1 MTIQEEI
8 INHKEGA
15 LLVMASAGSGKTRV
29 LTERIKE
36 LLKNESEKFH
46 VLALTFTNKAAEEL
60 KERLSD
66 VKNIEKRAFVGTFH
80 SFCLEVIQSHGY
92 AINKSVQPHIFEK
105 NEDRTNLLIQVFE
118 KPENWDLRKHYENK
132 DAREKQLFISNAL
145 TYISKKKK
153 QLKGIEKFDFLD
165 GDNEKE
171 LIQKMYSEYNDL
183 LILQNAMDFDDVLI
197 YAYQIFSDRPAIAK
211 LYRNQFKYLFI
222 DEAQDLNFAQYELLK
237 IICNGEHRNVMMVGD
252 VKQSLYDFNGS
263 DYVYMK
269 NNFIKDFNAE
279 TKKLNTNFRSS
290 KKIIEV
296 ANSVYADAMQ
306 GSDSIVTGK
315 FKIFDNCEDE
325 KAEANAIVEEIKK
338 YLKQGKYQEDGFI
351 GDTISYKDIAIL
363 ARSRYLLKNVED
375 LLTQE
380 GLPSYLKKGSDS
392 LFFDSQLMK
401 IFDLGLRILINPVDV
416 LHFSEILE
424 IYSITTN
431 ISNLNNLSGLEKL
444 KSIHNF
450 ITEDDKVLYSLLL
463 ESWTILNN
471 QNKFNLREALVPIM
485 SLFEVENIFKV
496 NEPYEEYE
504 GKTID
509 ENTAIRFDIEELE
522 KYYSIYARNT
532 PAELKSLTHFKT
544 QLSLGL
550 ILPEKEENGI
560 VLSTIH
566 LAKGL
571 EYEIVF
577 VLGLDDGS
585 LPFYKS
591 KQSGGKALS
600 EEKNIFYVAVTRAKR
615 ALYLSYPKSRTMPWN
630 PYSIKTMT
638 PSEFLNGL
646 KELEN

>member
-36 LLKNESEKFH
+36 LLKNDTEKFH

-60 KERLSD
+60 KERLSA
-66 VKNIEKRAFVGTFH
+66 VRNIEKRAFVGTFH
-80 SFCLEVIQSHGY
+80 SFCLEVIRSHGY

-132 DAREKQLFISNAL
+132 NPKEQQLFINNAL
-145 TYISKKKK
+145 SYISKKKK

-165 GDNEKE
+165 GDSEKE
-171 LIQKMYSEYNDL
+171 LIQKMYREYNDL
-183 LILQNAMDFDDVLI
+183 LKLQNAMDFDDVLI
-197 YAYQIFSDRPAIAK
+197 YAYQIFSDRTAIAK
-211 LYRNQFKYLFI
+211 LYRNQFKYIFI

-237 IICNGEHRNVMMVGD
+237 IICNGEHNNVMMVGD

-263 DYVYMK
+263 DYIYMK
-269 NNFIKDFNAE
+269 NNFIEDFNAE
-279 TKKLNTNFRSS
+279 TKNLNTNYRSS

-296 ANSVYADAMQ
+296 ANSVFPDTMQ
-306 GSDSIVTGK
+306 ESDSVVTGM

-338 YLKQGKYQEDGFI
+338 YLKQGKYQEKGFT
-351 GDTISYKDIAIL
+351 GDDIAYNDIAIL
-363 ARSRYLLKNVED
+363 ARSRYLLKHVKEKLEQED
-375 LLTQE
+375 LRY
-380 GLPSYLKKGSDS
+380 YLKKGSDN
-392 LFFDSQLMK
+392 LILDSQLIK
-401 IFDLGLRILINPVDV
+401 IFDLGLRVLINPLDV

-424 IYSITTN
+424 IYSIGKD
-431 ISNLNNLSGLEKL
+431 ISNFNNNSGLEKL
-444 KSIHNF
+444 KSINEY
-450 ITEDDKVLYSLLL
+450 INEEDRVLYSLLI

-471 QNKFNLREALVPIM
+471 QNKFNLREALVPIKK
-485 SLFEVENIFKV
+485 LFEIENTSFV
-496 NEPYEEYE
+496 NEPYEVYE
-504 GKTID
+504 NKNLD
-509 ENTAIRFDIEELE
+509 ENTAIRFDVEEFE

-550 ILPEKEENGI
+550 ILPEKEEDGI

-591 KQSGGKALS
+591 KQSGGKALA

-615 ALYLSYPKSRTMPWN
+615 ALYLSYPKSRIMPWN
-630 PYSIKTMT
+630 PSYPKITKA
-638 PSEFLNGL
+638 SEFLSGL
-646 KELEN
+646 ETLQN

>member
-36 LLKNESEKFH
+36 LLKNDTEKFH

-60 KERLSD
+60 KERLS
-66 VKNIEKRAFVGTFH
+66 VVRNIEKRAFVGTFH

-105 NEDRTNLLIQVFE
+105 NEDRANLLIQVFE

-165 GDNEKE
+165 GDIEKE
-171 LIQKMYSEYNDL
+171 LIQKMYREYNDL
-183 LILQNAMDFDDVLI
+183 LKLQNAMDFDDVLI
-197 YAYQIFSDRPAIAK
+197 YAYQIFSNRPAIAK
-211 LYRNQFKYLFI
+211 LYRSQFKYIFI

-237 IICNGEHRNVMMVGD
+237 IICNGEHSNVMMVGD

-269 NNFIKDFNAE
+269 NNFIEDFNAE
-279 TKKLNTNFRSS
+279 TKKLNTNYRSS

-306 GSDSIVTGK
+306 ISDSIVTGK

-338 YLKQGKYQEDGFI
+338 YLVQGKYQEDGFI
-351 GDTISYKDIAIL
+351 GDDITYKNIAIL
-363 ARSRYLLKNVED
+363 ARSRYLLKNVKEI
-375 LLTQE
+375 LTQE

-392 LFFDSQLMK
+392 LFFDSQLVK
-401 IFDLGLRILINPVDV
+401 TFDLGLRVLINPADV

-424 IYSITTN
+424 IYSITSN
-431 ISNLNNLSGLEKL
+431 ISNLNNLNGLDKL

-450 ITEDDKVLYSLLL
+450 ITEEDKEFYTLLL
-463 ESWTILNN
+463 ESWTILKN
-471 QNKFNLREALVPIM
+471 QNKFNLREALVPIK
-485 SLFEVENIFKV
+485 SLFKDENISIV
-496 NEPYEEYE
+496 NEPNELYEI
-504 GKTID
+504 KHID

-522 KYYSIYARNT
+522 KYYGIYARNT
-532 PAELKSLTHFKT
+532 PSELKSLTHFKT

-550 ILPEKEENGI
+550 IIPEKDEDGI

-571 EYEIVF
+571 EFEIVF

-591 KQSGGKALS
+591 KHSGGKALA

-615 ALYLSYPKSRTMPWN
+615 ALYLSYPKSRIMPWN
-630 PYSIKTMT
+630 PNYPK
-638 PSEFLNGL
+638 PVKASEFISGL
-646 KELEN
+646 ETLQN

>member
-36 LLKNESEKFH
+36 LLKNDTEKFH

-60 KERLSD
+60 KERLS
-66 VKNIEKRAFVGTFH
+66 VVRNIEKRAFVGTFH

-132 DAREKQLFISNAL
+132 NPKEKQLFISNAL
-145 TYISKKKK
+145 TYIRKKKK
-153 QLKGIEKFDFLD
+153 QLKGIQKFDFLD

-171 LIQKMYSEYNDL
+171 LIQKMYREYNDL
-183 LILQNAMDFDDVLI
+183 LKLQNAMDFDDVLI

-211 LYRNQFKYLFI
+211 LYRNQFKHIFI

-263 DYVYMK
+263 DYVYMR
-269 NNFIKDFNAE
+269 NNFIEDFNAE
-279 TKKLNTNFRSS
+279 TKDLKTNYRSS

-296 ANSVYADAMQ
+296 ANSVFPEAMQ
-306 GSDSIVTGK
+306 ESDSIIKGK

-338 YLKQGKYQEDGFI
+338 YLVQGKYQEDGFN
-351 GDTISYKDIAIL
+351 GDNITCKDIAIL
-363 ARSRYLLKNVED
+363 ARSRYLLKNVEEI
-375 LLTQE
+375 LTQK
-380 GLPSYLKKGSDS
+380 GMPYYLKKGTDS
-392 LFFDSQLMK
+392 LIYDSQIMK
-401 IFDLGLRILINPVDV
+401 IFDLGLRVIINPVDV

-424 IYSITTN
+424 IYSITSN
-431 ISNLNNLSGLEKL
+431 ISNLNNLSGLDKL

-450 ITEDDKVLYSLLL
+450 IAEEDKVFYTLLL
-463 ESWTILNN
+463 ESWTILKN
-471 QNKFNLREALVPIM
+471 QNKFNLREALVPIK
-485 SLFEVENIFKV
+485 SLFEVENISIV
-496 NEPYEEYE
+496 NEPNEMYE

-522 KYYSIYARNT
+522 KYYGIYARNT
-532 PAELKSLTHFKT
+532 PSELKSLTHFKT

-550 ILPEKEENGI
+550 IIPEKEEDGI

-571 EYEIVF
+571 EFEIVF

-591 KQSGGKALS
+591 KQSGGKALA

-615 ALYLSYPKSRTMPWN
+615 ALYLSYPKSRIMPWN
-630 PYSIKTMT
+630 PNYPK
-638 PSEFLNGL
+638 PVKASEFISGL
-646 KELEN
+646 ETLQN